1 MKVQGVFQKANTSRK
16 VPDHDFLKYWR
27 VIRFWVKKK
36 YGLGTPDLE
45 MLLFLYSEQIFN
57 KETFKEYEELMS
69 WDVKRFKQLLTDDF
83 IHVWRKRQGNKATL
97 YELTYKSK
105 RIINTIYKSF

>member
-36 YGLGTPDLE
+36 IRSWHSGLRNA
-45 MLLFLYSEQIFN
+45 I
-57 KETFKEYEELMS
+57 
-69 WDVKRFKQLLTDDF
+69 VF
-83 IHVWRKRQGNKATL
+83 I
-97 YELTYKSK
+97 
-105 RIINTIYKSF
+105 

>member
-36 YGLGTPDLE
+36 YGLGTPELE

-57 KETFKEYEELMS
+57 KNQFKEYEEIMYWDDMS
-69 WDVKRFKQLLTDDF
+69 FPKITK
-83 IHVWRKRQGNKATL
+83 
-97 YELTYKSK
+97 
-105 RIINTIYKSF
+105 